1 MEKSIYF
8 VKGLAALSLVSSLA
22 LATDLP
28 EKSGK
33 EMSLHTK
40 VKSSIQ
46 IPNNANELDEKRLAK
61 LDVNDVANM
70 LHHHIKGKI
79 IQVKLENEDNNLVYQ
94 AEVLTNNNEVAD
106 ITIDAGNG
114 AILLSK
120 IDAPDQEH
128 ENDEDDHDK
137 VSASHVFKKE
147 HQ

>member
-22 LATDLP
+22 LASDLS
-28 EKSGK
+28 EKSSK
-33 EMSLHTK
+33 EIPLNTG

-46 IPNNANELDEKRLAK
+46 VPENANELDEKRLAK

-70 LHHHIKGKI
+70 LHHHIDGKI

-94 AEVLTNNNEVAD
+94 AEVLTKNNEMTD

-114 AILLSK
+114 TILLSK
-120 IDAPDQEH
+120 IDATDFEH
-128 ENDEDDHDK
+128 ENDADDHDK
-137 VSASHVFKKE
+137 VAASHAFKKE
-147 HQ
+147 RR